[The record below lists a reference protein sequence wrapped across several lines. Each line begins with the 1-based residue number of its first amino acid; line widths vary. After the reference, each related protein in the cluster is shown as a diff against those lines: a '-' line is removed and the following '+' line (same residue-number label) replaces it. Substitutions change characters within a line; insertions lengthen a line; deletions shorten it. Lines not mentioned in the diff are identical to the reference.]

1 MARLT
6 HLALHVP
13 SLETCLEFYQRFT
26 GMHVV
31 HQRGGT
37 AAHPKRIVWMSEPGR
52 EHDFVFVLMGGGSC
66 VQLAAGDYRHFGFAV
81 KSKAEV
87 DRIAALALDSGCLL
101 WPARQEPFPVGYY
114 CGVQDPAGNQLE
126 FSYGQPLGPD
136 SPSW

>member
-13 SLETCLEFYQRFT
+13 NLEVCLEFYQRFT
-26 GMHVV
+26 GMQVV

-37 AAHPKRIVWMSEPGR
+37 AAHPKRIVWMSERGR
-52 EHDFVFVLMGGGSC
+52 ESDFVFVFMEGG
-66 VQLAAGDYRHFGFAV
+66 VRVPLEAGDYRHFGFAL
-81 KSKAEV
+81 KSKIEV
-87 DRIAALALDSGCLL
+87 DAIEQMAADSGCLL

-114 CGVQDPAGNQLE
+114 CGVQDPAGNQVE
-126 FSYGQPLGPD
+126 FSYGQPLGPG